1 MATAAITPLLV
12 IITITIVLN
21 LFVFGLA
28 HLVEVLDELV
38 AFCASDGLVAHSV
51 EVVGEMVAFCATVEE
66 AIVTEL
72 EVTQLGSK
80 WRSCSVK
87 GNGFK

>member
-1 MATAAITPLLV
+1 MATAAITPLVV

-28 HLVEVLDELV
+28 HLVEV
-38 AFCASDGLVAHSV
+38 
-51 EVVGEMVAFCATVEE
+51 VVEMVAFCATVEE

-72 EVTQLGSK
+72 EVTQLGPK